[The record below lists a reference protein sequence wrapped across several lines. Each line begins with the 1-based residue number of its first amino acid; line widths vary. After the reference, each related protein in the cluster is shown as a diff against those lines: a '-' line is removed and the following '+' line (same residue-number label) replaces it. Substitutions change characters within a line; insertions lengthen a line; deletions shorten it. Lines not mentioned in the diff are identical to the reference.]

1 MGVSTISNIVL
12 ETCEVIWDIL
22 QPIEMSEPT
31 TNDWL
36 DIALGYFEK
45 TQFPNTV
52 GAVSIITDINLLFC
66 LFNVLKNKKY

>member
-1 MGVSTISNIVL
+1 MGVSTISNIVQ

-36 DIALGYFEK
+36 DIASGYFEK

-52 GAVSIITDINLLFC
+52 GAVSILDSFLYPPSKPFFLL
-66 LFNVLKNKKY
+66 KA

>member
-1 MGVSTISNIVL
+1 MGVSTISNIVQ

-36 DIALGYFEK
+36 DIASGYFEK

-52 GAVSIITDINLLFC
+52 GAVSILTNMHLLFC
-66 LFNVLKNKKY
+66 LFYKQKNI